1 MSGLWYFFCAQVY
14 FSEHLVFLR
23 QRFSSY
29 DELWEKLTQAEWC
42 TNHKYSKSWHRI
54 LHVRSKQKEYQ
65 ALLQRHQDQGIV
77 VIDIENDL
85 YPPLLKEIYH
95 APLMIC
101 ALGNRNILQNTC
113 VAIVGTRKATEY
125 GLAITDEIVRILAS
139 HKITLI
145 SGMAYGI
152 DSQVH
157 MSAEK
162 YNASSVAVVPASL
175 LDSNLGG
182 NNRLRKSLS
191 PDQHLI
197 VSENTRIGD
206 LQKFHFVQRNRI
218 IAGLSKWTIVV
229 EAPEKSGALITAAF
243 ARDENREVFVV
254 PHSLN
259 NIQGRGCLCLIRD
272 GAQIITDVDELPGLL
287 GLTPNKVTK
296 LPLHYQYDSEMEKLV
311 HEKIQAGKNLD
322 DICQELQISST
333 DLLVVITDLT
343 FKKYITSTTEGV
355 Y

>member
-157 MSAEK
+157 MSAEIAIWAEITGCGNLFPLINILLSVK
-162 YNASSVAVVPASL
+162 TLASVTCKNFTL
-175 LDSNLGG
+175 C
-182 NNRLRKSLS
+182 RE
-191 PDQHLI
+191 I
-197 VSENTRIGD
+197 VSLR
-206 LQKFHFVQRNRI
+206 
-218 IAGLSKWTIVV
+218 A
-229 EAPEKSGALITAAF
+229 
-243 ARDENREVFVV
+243 
-254 PHSLN
+254 
-259 NIQGRGCLCLIRD
+259 
-272 GAQIITDVDELPGLL
+272 
-287 GLTPNKVTK
+287 
-296 LPLHYQYDSEMEKLV
+296 
-311 HEKIQAGKNLD
+311 
-322 DICQELQISST
+322 
-333 DLLVVITDLT
+333 
-343 FKKYITSTTEGV
+343 
-355 Y
+355 